1 MFQEFPIE
9 NSEICCCYYQMNEL
23 KNRKNNVFIELTSI
37 KLVLGTSIKGCEEK
51 LKNKIQ
57 DLFHFQSFSWCLLWI
72 TNHNVNVS
80 WFFRVGICYC
90 FEENCENLKTVILI
104 QTCFD
109 IWSIAQMLTMFNKFP
124 IFSEEWY
131 LRFRTALCKNWVSEV
146 TKLDRPPSYRR
157 HKPTSAWFF
166 SHEATT
172 DQCRRKVRKYG
183 GDT

>member
-1 MFQEFPIE
+1 MWRKIE
-9 NSEICCCYYQMNEL
+9 KQNSRI
-23 KNRKNNVFIELTSI
+23 V
-37 KLVLGTSIKGCEEK
+37 
-51 LKNKIQ
+51 
-57 DLFHFQSFSWCLLWI
+57 SFSKFFLVLWI

-157 HKPTSAWFF
+157 HKPTSGWFF

-172 DQCRRKVRKYG
+172 PQCRRKVRKSG
-183 GDT
+183 VTLTERSEKIWIKLWWLQFF